1 MDSLW
6 ATAVVPSMPGVR
18 AALLS
23 TVMIAALVLAAAP
36 TPAIEEPLFNEF
48 QPLPFRGDSGV
59 FCGFLGSLA
68 IACISA
74 RNPRKP

>member
-23 TVMIAALVLAAAP
+23 AVMIAALVLAAAP
-36 TPAIEEPLFNEF
+36 TPAIQEPLFKE
-48 QPLPFRGDSGV
+48 
-59 FCGFLGSLA
+59 
-68 IACISA
+68 
-74 RNPRKP
+74 KP

>member
-36 TPAIEEPLFNEF
+36 TPAIEEPLFKEK
-48 QPLPFRGDSGV
+48 P
-59 FCGFLGSLA
+59 SLA
-68 IACISA
+68 WVLC
-74 RNPRKP
+74 REL